1 MTDGSERDCVFLLSV
16 RDERALHGCERA
28 LVADAEPQRLLLFSL
43 GGLLLSRSAV
53 AATGD
58 ACAAALKIFG
68 IGDARSAWPW
78 MAERR
83 TRCQFPLGGCRWFRR
98 WRFGTARL
106 LRLARIQHLAAIA
119 GDGLVRH
126 LDAGVLVQHD
136 TNSFIR
142 GFAFPQAQ

>member
-1 MTDGSERDCVFLLSV
+1 MSEAVRRSGAANVRRKRTRLRFPLFV

-28 LVADAEPQRLLLFSL
+28 LVADAERQRLLLLSI

-83 TRCQFPLGGCRWFRR
+83 TRWQFPLGGCR
-98 WRFGTARL
+98 
-106 LRLARIQHLAAIA
+106 
-119 GDGLVRH
+119 
-126 LDAGVLVQHD
+126 
-136 TNSFIR
+136 
-142 GFAFPQAQ
+142 